1 MVKARVLFFFPFLF
15 LKTCSASIS
24 FELEEVL
31 VGFIVIYILVIYPFN
46 VLLDLGE
53 LYTWGRDEGDGRLGL
68 GPNRGPNEGGG
79 LSIPSKVKELPI
91 PVTAVFCGGFFT
103 MALTEQGQ
111 LWNWGGENISSFSV
125 YFYFLYDNSSR
136 FMCVCMFFWVLKEV
150 VK

>member
-1 MVKARVLFFFPFLF
+1 M
-15 LKTCSASIS
+15 KTCSASIS

-91 PVTAVFCGGFFT
+91 PVTAVSCGGFFT
-103 MALTEQGQ
+103 MVLTEQGQ
-111 LWNWGGENISSFSV
+111 LWNWGGKNIRSF
-125 YFYFLYDNSSR
+125 YA
-136 FMCVCMFFWVLKEV
+136 
-150 VK
+150 